1 MTSSYTTHT
10 NQGRETTKRAESKGG
25 SHKKAYSTGQINKE
39 PPQLAKPPKE
49 RAKSPK
55 PRPKPS
61 KALPQRAKR
70 IDPNQRKKPHKWEET
85 PMYFICGV
93 LFVVRIYVF
102 IHSVVCVLCVYMII
116 FFEGFH
122 QLLDLRFPLFRN
134 A

>member
-1 MTSSYTTHT
+1 MEFYQSYEQQQWNDRTFPLYGSYTTHT
-10 NQGRETTKRAESKGG
+10 NQGRGTTKRAEIKRG
-25 SHKKAYSTGQINKE
+25 SHKRAYSTGQITKE
-39 PPQLAKPPKE
+39 PPQLAKPPRE

-70 IDPNQRKKPHKWEET
+70 IDRNQRKKPQKGEET

-102 IHSVVCVLCVYMII
+102 IHS
-116 FFEGFH
+116 
-122 QLLDLRFPLFRN
+122 
-134 A
+134 